1 MRARI
6 THLDGMRGLA
16 ILLVIGYHAYA
27 RWPDL
32 LPFVQATQHIPLF
45 SFGWVG
51 VQLFFMISGFVI
63 FMSLDK
69 SESYISFL
77 KKRWLR
83 LFPEMLTVSVLLYFT
98 DGFFPEWSA
107 MTPYA
112 KNLLPGLL
120 FFNPETLTQISGV
133 ELHSMAG
140 SFWSLYVEAMFY
152 LIIGVVY
159 FTAGRKYCLPALIV
173 PMLLL
178 SASSVLKSLGHPM
191 LIDIVSKFGFIHY
204 AWFMVGCL
212 VYERFHE
219 RDKGYHYALVVL
231 ALLIN
236 FSYYVKNSG
245 VISLVPLLI
254 VMLFFIASFY
264 SKQIERFLSLRF
276 FTAVGFVSYAFYLI
290 HENLLI
296 ATLIKTNRYIKSE
309 TLMLLMPVIIAVALY
324 FIALAIT
331 KYAEPA
337 VRNMLKGK
345 RQPVRQ
351 A

>member
-1 MRARI
+1 MVSDDA
-6 THLDGMRGLA
+6 
-16 ILLVIGYHAYA
+16 
-27 RWPDL
+27 
-32 LPFVQATQHIPLF
+32 
-45 SFGWVG
+45 
-51 VQLFFMISGFVI
+51 
-63 FMSLDK
+63 
-69 SESYISFL
+69 
-77 KKRWLR
+77 LR
-83 LFPEMLTVSVLLYFT
+83 
-98 DGFFPEWSA
+98 
-107 MTPYA
+107 

-178 SASSVLKSLGHPM
+178 SASSVLKSLGHPL
-191 LIDIVSKFGFIHY
+191 LIDVVSKFGFIHY

-276 FTAVGFVSYAFYLI
+276 L
-290 HENLLI
+290 
-296 ATLIKTNRYIKSE
+296 R
-309 TLMLLMPVIIAVALY
+309 P
-324 FIALAIT
+324 LASSVT
-331 KYAEPA
+331 PST
-337 VRNMLKGK
+337 
-345 RQPVRQ
+345 
-351 A
+351 